1 MSFDKC
7 AARRLASIS
16 CAVACVA
23 IVSALLAASAQ
34 GAFPG
39 RNGRI
44 AYVHLGGLNDRI
56 FANRGVFSVW
66 PGGAGARRL
75 LDGSAGEPREAQY
88 SPNGRRIIYT
98 RTFEL
103 PSDHPDISVFTLRRV
118 EVAEA
123 SGRRRTALTKGDDL
137 FPAWAPGG
145 QRMVFYRYP
154 PCSRYSNAEA
164 ECPPKVL
171 RSEKWGFLVRDREGR
186 THVLTHSEAF
196 SGGAPSWSPNGRWIT
211 FVRFYENRARPVKS
225 QPALYAIRPDGTKM
239 RSSHTAPT
247 SRSTGTIG
255 PPTDAGSSSGPPTS
269 GAAGWGSQQSDQ
281 TAQAFAG

>member
-196 SGGAPSWSPNGRWIT
+196 SEVPLPGLRTADGSLLSVFTRTGRDRLRASPRCTRSDQTERKCAHRIPP
-211 FVRFYENRARPVKS
+211 RLRDLRARLVP
-225 QPALYAIRPDGTKM
+225 RRTPD
-239 RSSHTAPT
+239 RRRDLQQA
-247 SRSTGTIG
+247 G
-255 PPTDAGSSSGPPTS
+255 PR
-269 GAAGWGSQQSDQ
+269 WGSQQSDQ